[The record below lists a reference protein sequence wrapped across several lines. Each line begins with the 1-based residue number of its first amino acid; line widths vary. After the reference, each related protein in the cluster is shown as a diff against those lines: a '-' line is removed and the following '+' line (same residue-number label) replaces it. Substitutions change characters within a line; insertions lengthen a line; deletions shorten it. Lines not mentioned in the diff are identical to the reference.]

1 MNVFLTGILP
11 YFYIFNSIII
21 NTSQRIEKFC
31 GVFFDKNTDIFVQ
44 EREEENEQYK
54 VTKGSFDG

>member
-21 NTSQRIEKFC
+21 NTSQGLRNS
-31 GVFFDKNTDIFVQ
+31 VVYFFDKKYGYICTG
-44 EREEENEQYK
+44 
-54 VTKGSFDG
+54 KGGRK

>member
-21 NTSQRIEKFC
+21 NTSQGLRNSVVYFLT
-31 GVFFDKNTDIFVQ
+31 KNTDIFVQ